1 MDDAPTDAL
10 TRRVGGSGNR
20 GNRPGAGRGVGDLH
34 HLGNINAKDQ
44 GGRSRRRLGGVAVAL
59 TLRSG
64 CAVPAADANAGALGV
79 GRRAR
84 GGATAHV
91 ATQLREE
98 FKLAFGRALGADG
111 CYARGPQG
119 GRESG
124 HGNED
129 PGEGQR
135 RHRDDDAEANGEQGT
150 DTGDNHAASASRAFG
165 RQARRAAGTELGDIA
180 DRLVIATV
188 DDGPNT
194 PPGRLMHALS
204 ARHCA
209 PGQERSAGLVARV

>member
-1 MDDAPTDAL
+1 M
-10 TRRVGGSGNR
+10 R
-20 GNRPGAGRGVGDLH
+20 RPGH
-34 HLGNINAKDQ
+34 
-44 GGRSRRRLGGVAVAL
+44 RRQR
-59 TLRSG
+59 
-64 CAVPAADANAGALGV
+64 GV

-84 GGATAHV
+84 GGAAAHV

-111 CYARGPQG
+111 GYARGPQG
-119 GRESG
+119 GRESD

-129 PGEGQR
+129 PGDGQR
-135 RHRDDDAEANGEQGT
+135 RHRDDDPEANGEQGAG
-150 DTGDNHAASASRAFG
+150 TGDNHAAAAGGAFG
-165 RQARRAAGTELGDIA
+165 RQARRTAGAELGDIA
-180 DRLVIATV
+180 DRLVIAAV

-209 PGQERSAGLVARV
+209 PGQERSAGVVTCV